1 MEEKSMVLVQL
12 HDTTDHHPIWVNKKT
27 GKTFLSRKKNSRYKD
42 DDFMPLDGPKLQKK
56 RKGNND
62 IISLNFDQCCQLNV
76 SIDLLYE

>member
-1 MEEKSMVLVQL
+1 MVEKSMVLV

-27 GKTFLSRKKNSRYKD
+27 GKTFLSRKKQSLH

-62 IISLNFDQCCQLNV
+62 IISLNVSQCCQLDV
-76 SIDLLYE
+76 

>member
-1 MEEKSMVLVQL
+1 MTQQIIILFES
-12 HDTTDHHPIWVNKKT
+12 IKKL
-27 GKTFLSRKKNSRYKD
+27 GKLFCQEKKNSRYKD

-76 SIDLLYE
+76 SIDLLCE